1 MPSSRTEGL
10 PTTVNFV
17 SRASLAEMAPG
28 DIVFLDESV
37 AESFAPNFVAV
48 LACPVC
54 GAPGLITSAQYSGAT
69 PVVCGSKLCSGLF
82 RIVNEDQIVYLP
94 PS

>member
-1 MPSSRTEGL
+1 
-10 PTTVNFV
+10 
-17 SRASLAEMAPG
+17 MAPG
-28 DIVFLDESV
+28 DIVFLDESI

-69 PVVCGSKLCSGLF
+69 PTAKVAVS
-82 RIVNEDQIVYLP
+82 EA
-94 PS
+94 